1 MHKSEPL
8 KIKTKT
14 TDSKI
19 SAAAPVITVSITKNH
34 TCLLECGQKQR
45 NYDDY
50 SCLSAHPS
58 IPIKKEVSSNAKLLR
73 DGYKIL

>member
-19 SAAAPVITVSITKNH
+19 SAAAPVITVSITKKSH
-34 TCLLECGQKQR
+34 
-45 NYDDY
+45 
-50 SCLSAHPS
+50 LSVRMWTET
-58 IPIKKEVSSNAKLLR
+58 KKL
-73 DGYKIL
+73 